1 MTAVTIQSNEIIS
14 NEVKD
19 NWVLLELSYGK
30 TEQTFWPS
38 QYFWIHLIKVLFL
51 VPQLRLYLWFQ
62 QCGTEGTGYGTLHP
76 SSFPGCLPLSGW
88 EGGRNEL
95 ILFSASYWWR
105 KWLFLSSLLMPL
117 FPLVSEST
125 RILKG
130 AGAPSVWLPL
140 FCHLPLEALDFS
152 LSGPVFKCR
161 LSCTG
166 CF

>member
-1 MTAVTIQSNEIIS
+1 MTAVTIQSNEIIP
-14 NEVKD
+14 NEVTD

-51 VPQLRLYLWFQ
+51 VLQLRLCLWFQ

-117 FPLVSEST
+117 SLSWANPQGSWKAQVPL
-125 RILKG
+125 LFG
-130 AGAPSVWLPL
+130 CL
-140 FCHLPLEALDFS
+140 FCRLPLEVLDFS
-152 LSGPVFKCR
+152 LSGSVFKCR